1 MLSAILIFEKDEKR
15 DFSPR
20 KNNPTRVDNLISY
33 VGNICLTKLLL
44 DVYSLNV
51 IFAEHNH
58 FRYRKYNYG
67 TGLEKTTDCQHT
79 SGCQRF
85 WTGLQPVVD
94 RAITYCFPL
103 HCICLCCSPG
113 LFLVST
119 FSEENIQIVL
129 LLLYC
134 NTSCKV

>member
-1 MLSAILIFEKDEKR
+1 MEMLSAILIFEKDEKR

-67 TGLEKTTDCQHT
+67 TGLEKNNRLSTHF
-79 SGCQRF
+79 R
-85 WTGLQPVVD
+85 LPEVLD
-94 RAITYCFPL
+94 RATTCCRPGDNILFPSTL
-103 HCICLCCSPG
+103 YMFV
-113 LFLVST
+113 LFT
-119 FSEENIQIVL
+119 RFIPR
-129 LLLYC
+129 
-134 NTSCKV
+134 